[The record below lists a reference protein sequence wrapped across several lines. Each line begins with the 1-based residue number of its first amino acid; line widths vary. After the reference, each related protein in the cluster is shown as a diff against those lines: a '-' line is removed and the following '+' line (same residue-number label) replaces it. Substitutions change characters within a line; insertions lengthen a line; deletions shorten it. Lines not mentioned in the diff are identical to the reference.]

1 MLCGGGAFMFRGWL
15 QRLQGLAKRRGLRW
29 LVLLLAVVSSLQ
41 YFSVEL
47 PRDGAIALESP
58 LQQAFEKR
66 QSGVWVETEGKVVK
80 RLQDDR
86 HGARHQ
92 RFIIRLAGGQTLL
105 VSHNIDLAPKV
116 PLRQGDRVGLR
127 GRYEWNEKGGL
138 IHWTHHDPQG
148 RRQGGW
154 IEHAGKTYR

>member
-1 MLCGGGAFMFRGWL
+1 MFKSLLR
-15 QRLQGLAKRRGLRW
+15 QLQGLARRGGLRW

-47 PRDGAIALESP
+47 PPDAAIALETP
-58 LQQAFEKR
+58 LQQAIEKQR
-66 QSGVWVETEGKVVK
+66 SGVWVEAEGKVVK
-80 RLQDDR
+80 RLREDR
-86 HGARHQ
+86 HGDRHQ
-92 RFIIRLAGGQTLL
+92 RFIIRVAGGQTLL

-154 IEHAGKTYR
+154 IEYAGKTYR